1 MPGMETDIN
10 DNTYLVEQ
18 VCADCQGAG
27 ACGLG
32 YSEPDRWDGQQW
44 IPGAEAW
51 DTCSHCDGC
60 GIIAHELS
68 ADDGP
73 QTDDPWPPEDDAIM
87 EWIRQQES
95 KAHPEGAGD
104 WIERYAPQESGR

>member
-18 VCADCQGAG
+18 VCSDC
-27 ACGLG
+27 CGYGVRVLG
-32 YSEPDRWDGQQW
+32 CEPDRWDGQQY
-44 IPGAEAW
+44 IPGDDICAECRA
-51 DTCSHCDGC
+51 CDGC

-104 WIERYAPQESGR
+104 WIERYAPQEDGR

>member
-1 MPGMETDIN
+1 METDIN

-18 VCADCQGAG
+18 VCADCRGYG
-27 ACGLG
+27 VRVLG
-32 YSEPDRWDGQQW
+32 CEPARWDGQQY
-44 IPGAEAW
+44 IPGDDICAE
-51 DTCSHCDGC
+51 CLECDGC

-87 EWIRQQES
+87 EWIRQQEA
-95 KAHPEGAGD
+95 KASPEGAGD
-104 WIERYAPQESGR
+104 WIERYAPQEDGR